1 MTQEHFEDTLGC
13 GPAPH
18 GPVPPRTQPAAQPAA
33 GAAQPAAQPV
43 VQPAAPRPR
52 VRRVGTF
59 TMGVALILAGL
70 LICASLLLPGFNIL
84 LAAKLAPLVLVALGC
99 EVLYWSAHQG
109 SAKIKYDFLSMFVCF
124 VLLCGSIGAAAV
136 PALWRYFGPDRQMTE
151 SRLANELV
159 EAAYPALKDQN
170 LRNMS
175 VNVSLT
181 GVEFDAG
188 MALTDLTAQDYVG
201 VNVTLR
207 GAFADTQSF
216 AAACRRVLDVLG
228 GLGVPL
234 RYVDFYAEDE
244 TNHYTLSV
252 SSRYDW
258 DASAA
263 QLAEL
268 ASHEVYTE
276 NEDWMEE
283 QNFQLQQAYEDGW
296 YLAAQSGPDEPVP
309 EWSEDAAL
317 QRAFEMG
324 WSYGC
329 RLRDGYARTE
339 EGEGEPEGEA
349 FAAPAGETVE
359 PGSAVQPVPETPDAA
374 A

>member
-13 GPAPH
+13 GPAPQ
-18 GPVPPRTQPAAQPAA
+18 GPVPPRTQPAAQPAP
-33 GAAQPAAQPV
+33 GPA
-43 VQPAAPRPR
+43 QPAAPRQR

-201 VNVTLR
+201 VNVSLR

-216 AAACRRVLDVLG
+216 AAACRRVLDVLD

-244 TNHYTLSV
+244 LNRYTLSV

-283 QNFQLQQAYEDGW
+283 QNYQLQQAYEEGW
-296 YLAAQSGPDEPVP
+296 YLAAQSGPDEPAP

-329 RLRDGYARTE
+329 RIRDGYAQTE
-339 EGEGEPEGEA
+339 EGEPAGEA
-349 FAAPAGETVE
+349 FAAPAGQTEE